1 MGIYRT
7 DKGKEIDEQIK
18 TSWSMKPVPYS
29 HNATLHMT
37 PVALHRTTT
46 AISWE
51 RHFAARCRSLTFV
64 FPSSSLSAVEITE
77 AIAEFSC
84 LRALRLEGNTVG
96 VAAAKAI
103 AESLTKRPELKRVY
117 WNDIFTGRLRSEIP
131 PALKSLGE
139 AVMLAGAELTELD
152 LSDNAFGPDGI
163 QSCKDLLRNKS
174 CFTLEEL
181 RLNNCGLG
189 TEGGKILAKALKE
202 CYEKSSAKG
211 QPLALKVFVAGRN
224 RLENDGAVAL
234 AEAFRLIG
242 TLEEVQMP
250 QNGITHQGIRALAL
264 SFTKNTNLRILNLND
279 NTFTE
284 PGAVSMAE
292 ALKTLQKLEVVNFG
306 DCLVRSTGACAIAK
320 SLQNGLNK
328 LKELNLSYGEIKK
341 EAANEVIKALASKEH
356 LQKVD
361 LNGNCLG
368 QEGCVLVRDT
378 LESLQKGAVLCS
390 LSDDEGS
397 EIEEGNWDD
406 EDSENEEAPGDS
418 GHQQQA
424 EEPADDPQLQVK
436 GKAIIPSQVGVN
448 PQDLAAELGKL
459 SFSPE

>member
-1 MGIYRT
+1 MASG
-7 DKGKEIDEQIK
+7 DDVSELEE
-18 TSWSMKPVPYS
+18 SMERLKV
-29 HNATLHMT
+29 
-37 PVALHRTTT
+37 VAEEVEEEAAAAASVEL
-46 AISWE
+46 SFGE
-51 RHFAARCRSLTFV
+51 RRLKLDSAAD
-64 FPSSSLSAVEITE
+64 AMEITK
-77 AIAEFSC
+77 AITEFSC
-84 LRALRLEGNTVG
+84 LHALRLEGNTVG

-103 AESLTKRPELKRVY
+103 AETLTKRPELKRVY
-117 WNDIFTGRLRSEIP
+117 WNDMFTGRLRCEIP

-163 QSCKDLLRNKS
+163 QSCEDLLKHKS
-174 CFTLEEL
+174 CYTLTEL

-202 CYEKSSAKG
+202 CHEESSAVG
-211 QPLALKVFVAGRN
+211 QPFALKVFVAGRN
-224 RLENDGAVAL
+224 RLENDGAVVL

-242 TLEEVQMP
+242 TLEEVQLP
-250 QNGITHQGIRALAL
+250 QNGITHEGITALARA
-264 SFTKNTNLRILNLND
+264 FTENSNLRVLNLND

-284 PGAVSMAE
+284 TGALSMAE
-292 ALKTLQKLEVVNFG
+292 ALESLQNLEVVNFG

-320 SLQNGLNK
+320 SLQNGLSK

-341 EAANEVIKALASKEH
+341 EAANEVAKSLASKEH

-368 QEGCVLVRDT
+368 QEGCALVRDT

-397 EIEEGNWDD
+397 EIDEGNCDD
-406 EDSENEEAPGDS
+406 EANEDDEVQEVL
-418 GHQQQA
+418 GHQHRD
-424 EEPADDPQLQVK
+424 EGLTDDPQLQVK
-436 GKAIIPSQVGVN
+436 GKAIIPSKVEDTS
-448 PQDLAAELGKL
+448 QDLPAQLDNL
-459 SFSPE
+459 SLSPK